1 MDKMVGSSKACKKC
15 GRVYQATR
23 EFFGSL
29 SNGNLRGTCR
39 SCMNEHVRNWSENNQ
54 ESVRRRSNERQARV
68 DRWAPS
74 SDLRQRLFS
83 EQSSLC
89 ALCGKPIENLQAGQV
104 EHLTPAVRGGSN
116 QDSNLALA
124 HVGCN
129 REKANK
135 TLGEYIRWRS
145 LVGLPP
151 STYSSD
157 KLKEAIAT
165 GGIAA
170 KVQPST
176 RVTSAR
182 RVAPVEVSWMPGK
195 EPDRKRNMKTDSRQ
209 STKPAKQT
217 GQAYSGR
224 RDTVYRYAGNL
235 PLDDIRPNQGEMQN
249 ADNTLSV
256 DNPVHMQPTQS
267 SPPSQIIQPKS
278 PPSTRKEWVATS
290 DIKKSR
296 MSHSLT
302 DSASQDKLL
311 RQVELRHWKT
321 WRWLASAF
329 FFVLLVRNENHI
341 NPNYVLSLADCTAF
355 AIGSMM
361 IGFICG
367 GMLAGLSARVTFGSS
382 GRE

>member
-1 MDKMVGSSKACKKC
+1 MHNMASPSKVCKKC

-39 SCMNEHVRNWSENNQ
+39 SCMNEYVRNWSENNQ
-54 ESVRRRSNERQARV
+54 ESVRRRSSERQARV

-74 SDLRQRLFS
+74 SELRQRLFS
-83 EQSSLC
+83 EQSGLC

-135 TLGEYIRWRS
+135 TIGEYIRWRS

-151 STYSSD
+151 STYFSA
-157 KLKEAIAT
+157 KLKEAIVA
-165 GGIAA
+165 GEIAP
-170 KVQPST
+170 KVKPSARGT
-176 RVTSAR
+176 IPR
-182 RVAPVEVSWMPGK
+182 RVAPVEVSWTPGK
-195 EPDRKRNMKTDSRQ
+195 EPDRKRNKNTDSRQ
-209 STKPAKQT
+209 SAKPAQQT
-217 GQAYSGR
+217 GQPYSGR

-235 PLDDIRPNQGEMQN
+235 PADDIRPNQGDTQN
-249 ADNTLSV
+249 ADNPTSV
-256 DNPVHMQPTQS
+256 DNAVHTQPTQG
-267 SPPSQIIQPKS
+267 SPPFQSVQHKS
-278 PPSTRKEWVATS
+278 TPSTRTEWSVTS
-290 DIKKSR
+290 DIKKIRISR
-296 MSHSLT
+296 LLT
-302 DSASQDKLL
+302 NSASQDKLL
-311 RQVELRHWKT
+311 RQIELRHWKT

-329 FFVLLVRNENHI
+329 FFVLLVRNENRI
-341 NPNYVLSLADCTAF
+341 NPNHVLSLADCIAF

-367 GMLAGLSARVTFGSS
+367 GMLAALSARVTFGSS